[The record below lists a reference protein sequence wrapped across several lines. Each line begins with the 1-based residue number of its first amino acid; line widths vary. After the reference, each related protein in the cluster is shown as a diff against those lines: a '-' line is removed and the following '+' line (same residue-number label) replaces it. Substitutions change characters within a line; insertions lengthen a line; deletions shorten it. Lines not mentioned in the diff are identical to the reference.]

1 MMRYGLSGFILMLLV
16 NWAYAEDPGA
26 DKPQYVHV
34 QPAFVL
40 NYGEGAGNHMKYIRT
55 DVALRVTGTLA
66 AERVNYHVPYI
77 RNQLVF
83 LLSQQT
89 DDVVA
94 DPKGREALRK
104 QALDSVREI
113 MTELEGKPY
122 VDDLYFQNF
131 VAQN

>member
-1 MMRYGLSGFILMLLV
+1 MLYRFAALSLILVCALV
-16 NWAYAEDPGA
+16 QAADPGA
-26 DKPQYVHV
+26 DKAQYVYI

-40 NYGEGAGNHMKYIRT
+40 NYGDPAGNRLKYIRT

-66 AERVNYHVPYI
+66 AERVNYHAPYI

-83 LLSQQT
+83 LLSQQQE
-89 DDVVA
+89 DVVNNV
-94 DPKGREALRK
+94 KGREVLRK
-104 QALDSVREI
+104 EALDAVRELL
-113 MTELEGKPY
+113 TELEGKPY

>member
-1 MMRYGLSGFILMLLV
+1 MMRYRFTALLLLLV
-16 NWAYAEDPGA
+16 CMLVRAADPGA
-26 DKPQYVHV
+26 DKAQYVYI

-40 NYGEGAGNHMKYIRT
+40 NYGEAGNRLKYIRT

-66 AERVNYHVPYI
+66 AERVNYHAPYI

-83 LLSQQT
+83 LLSQQP
-89 DDVVA
+89 DEVVNNA
-94 DPKGREALRK
+94 KGREVLRK
-104 QALDSVREI
+104 EALDAVRELL
-113 MTELEGKPY
+113 TELEGKPY